1 MFRLNTRSQAPSS
14 LYCTGW
20 GYDGLPL
27 TVIRSKWGSLRYL
40 MLLSVGT
47 ATKHS
52 VSEQPHK
59 PIIEYYLWPGLVLPP
74 IDDEDGVHRTSIYPT
89 GSLLLVGIFKML
101 WFCCGHSNLKNI
113 SITFQ
118 ATTIIIIGP
127 VTSHSTLHFTLNNL
141 AILDTHDNSRASSP
155 ITTHS
160 VTT

>member
-1 MFRLNTRSQAPSS
+1 MFRLNTRFQAPSS
-14 LYCTGW
+14 LHCTGCPS
-20 GYDGLPL
+20 YPL
-27 TVIRSKWGSLRYL
+27 DCHQIKMGFSAVSDVVICRYCNQTL
-40 MLLSVGT
+40 CVGT
-47 ATKHS
+47 TTQAHHRILPM
-52 VSEQPHK
+52 V
-59 PIIEYYLWPGLVLPP
+59 LVLPP

-141 AILDTHDNSRASSP
+141 EILDTHDNSRASSP

>member
-40 MLLSVGT
+40 MLLSVGS

-52 VSEQPHK
+52 VSEQRTQAHHRILPMV
-59 PIIEYYLWPGLVLPP
+59 LVLPP